1 MISLG
6 DVEAYSCPNYRLAML
21 FLNKEFSLR
30 KELERSL
37 YSSGIT
43 LMGSCIRAS
52 FLINSFRRKLP
63 VDFYIPPE
71 VMLPLDHKFV
81 SNC

>member
-6 DVEAYSCPNYRLAML
+6 DVEAYGCPSYRLAML
-21 FLNKEFSLR
+21 FLNKEFSLS

-43 LMGSCIRAS
+43 LMGMCIRA
-52 FLINSFRRKLP
+52 FFPINSFRRKLP